1 MMGQHS
7 RSESLFYYFRIE
19 DQVPENHL
27 LRLIDRHISFDF
39 VREKLKDSY
48 SDTGRPSID
57 PELLL
62 RILLIGYLYGVTSER
77 KLVEELQMHLAW
89 RWFTGLS
96 FDQEIPHHSTFSK
109 NRHGRFHES
118 DLFQQLFE
126 EIVDRCQEAGLV
138 EGEHLSVDGSFIAAN
153 ASRSS
158 RIPREQ
164 LAEAAQVKLTIRE
177 YLTELEQQNPIEE
190 PTHQQALV
198 STTDPDS
205 TYATKGSRAA
215 ELGYF
220 NNYLIDN
227 KSGVIV
233 GVQATAARLSQESAA
248 AREMITRSAERRGR
262 FPQSVAADTTYGNG
276 ELLAWFEERNITPY
290 IRVKESPAPKTNLYG
305 IEKFIYVAET
315 NSYQCPEGKRLT
327 YLGVNPRNR
336 NHIYRATR
344 KRCRECSQKSQCTTG
359 HYRQIA
365 IHVHEAAR
373 QRARER
379 TTVPAFAAAQRQ
391 RRKVEALFAELK
403 NQIGLRRVRLRRMK
417 HVREQFFL
425 AATAQNLKRLARF
438 LRSRSLESA
447 TVPI

>member
-1 MMGQHS
+1 MMGQHA

-27 LRLIDRHISFDF
+27 LRLLDRHIRFDF

-109 NRHGRFHES
+109 NRHGRFLES
-118 DLFQQLFE
+118 NLFQELFE
-126 EIVDRCQEAGLV
+126 AIVDRCMEAGLV
-138 EGEHLSVDGSFIAAN
+138 EGEHLSVDGSFLLAN
-153 ASRSS
+153 ASRLS

-164 LAEAAQVKLTIRE
+164 LPEAAHVKRTVRE
-177 YLTELEQQNPIEE
+177 YLADLKQENPVEE
-190 PTHQQALV
+190 PAHQQDQV

-205 TYATKGSRAA
+205 TYATKGKGAA

-227 KSGVIV
+227 RSCVIL

-248 AREMITRSAERRGR
+248 AREMITRSAERRGC

-276 ELLAWFEERNITPY
+276 ELLAWLEERNITPY
-290 IRVKESPAPKTNLYG
+290 IRVKESPAPKTNLYA
-305 IEKFIYVAET
+305 IEKFTYDPET
-315 NSYQCPEGKRLT
+315 NSYQCPEGKQLT

-344 KRCRECSQKSQCTTG
+344 KRCRECSHKSQCTTG
-359 HYRQIA
+359 HYRQLA
-365 IHVHEAAR
+365 IHIHEPSR

-379 TTVPAFAAAQRQ
+379 ATVPAFAAAQRQ

-447 TVPI
+447 TVSI

>member
-1 MMGQHS
+1 MMGHHA

-27 LRLIDRHISFDF
+27 LRLIDRHVSFDF
-39 VREKLKDSY
+39 VRERLKDSY
-48 SDTGRPSID
+48 SETGRPSID

-109 NRHGRFHES
+109 NRHGRFQES
-118 DLFQQLFE
+118 NLFQQLFE
-126 EIVDRCQEAGLV
+126 EIVDRCTEAGFV

-164 LAEAAQVKLTIRE
+164 LAEAAHVNHTVRE
-177 YLTELEQQNPIEE
+177 YLTELEQENPVEE
-190 PTHQQALV
+190 PAHQQDQV

-205 TYATKGSRAA
+205 TYATKGGRPA

-220 NNYLIDN
+220 NNYLVDSR
-227 KSGVIV
+227 SGVIV

-262 FPQSVAADTTYGNG
+262 FPQSVAADTAYGNG
-276 ELLAWFEERNITPY
+276 ELLAWLEERHITPY
-290 IRVKESPAPKTNLYG
+290 IRVKESPAPPSQLYG
-305 IEKFIYVAET
+305 IEKFTYVAET
-315 NSYQCPEGKRLT
+315 NSYRCPEGKQLT
-327 YLGVNPRNR
+327 YVGINAHNR
-336 NHIYRATR
+336 TQVYVATP
-344 KRCRECSQKSQCTTG
+344 KRCRDCTQKAQCTTG
-359 HYRQIA
+359 RYRQIA
-365 IHVHEAAR
+365 IHVHEAVR
-373 QRARER
+373 ERARER
-379 TTVPAFAAAQRQ
+379 ARGPAFAAAQRQ
-391 RRKVEALFAELK
+391 RRRVEALFAELK
-403 NQIGLRRVRLRRMK
+403 NQIGLRRLRLRRRK
-417 HVREQFFL
+417 FVREQFLL
-425 AATAQNLKRLARF
+425 AATAQNLKRLVQF
-438 LRSRSLESA
+438 LRSKSLQPA
-447 TVPI
+447 PAAI